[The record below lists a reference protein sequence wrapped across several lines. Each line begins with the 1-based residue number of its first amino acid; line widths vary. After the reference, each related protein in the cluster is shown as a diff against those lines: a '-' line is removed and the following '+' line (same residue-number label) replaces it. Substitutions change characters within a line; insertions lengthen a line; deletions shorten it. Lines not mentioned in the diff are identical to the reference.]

1 MAELDVI
8 APSGISR
15 VSDLVAALLGEGED
29 RLPASARQAL
39 GSVAAELEALGERVK
54 GIEAAILAQSMSASG
69 GLT

>member
-39 GSVAAELEALGERVK
+39 GSVAELEALGERVK